1 MGECSGPYPGNSFP
15 FEGQTEGSEGSDEEL
30 SHGRSGGG
38 KILGVRGQ
46 DIICEIIF
54 SRYNRKAVHMNS
66 QQYGFLNKTYTMK
79 SVAMAKQ
86 IGEISQGPQT

>member
-1 MGECSGPYPGNSFP
+1 MRYPTQVDDTSITQFLHLMLR
-15 FEGQTEGSEGSDEEL
+15 E
-30 SHGRSGGG
+30 HGRSGGG